1 MGMNKPFVIANRN
14 CGLGDILGNAALCWY
29 LSKKS
34 NSDLIIDWQKT
45 VYNNYKTPVNLFSTI
60 FDNKTIDEVQVFEPC
75 AFDNDYNVKIKNKF
89 SNQYSKMMLKEYKF
103 DELGQDF
110 IAYNFFKK
118 LNLNTSI
125 KNSIK
130 KFYQNKLKGR
140 EILSVHFRSGDH
152 DKFLFR
158 GNRKKF
164 LSLGFL
170 EGDSKKNNITNCFKL
185 YKKKIDELLSFNS
198 GLLVMI
204 FTDCQYFAK
213 LLSEE
218 YECVDTLN
226 SYPDNNQALHLT
238 KENDFLNKI
247 NEAATCMFLMKNHSD
262 FLICNQS
269 NFNYWP
275 RLFIPKFN
283 QTVLF

>member
-1 MGMNKPFVIANRN
+1 MGMNKPFVIASRN
-14 CGLGDILGNAALCWY
+14 CGLGDILGNAALCWH
-29 LSKKS
+29 LAKKS
-34 NSDLIIDWQKT
+34 NSHLIIDWQKT
-45 VYNNYKTPVNLFSTI
+45 VYNNYKTPVNLFSAI
-60 FDNKTIDEVQVFEPC
+60 FNNKSIDEVQVFEPC
-75 AFDNDYNVKIKNKF
+75 AFDNNYDIQIKNKF
-89 SNQYSKMMLKEYKF
+89 SNQFSKMMLKDYKF
-103 DELGQDF
+103 NNLGQDF

-125 KNSIK
+125 TNTTKN
-130 KFYQNKLKGR
+130 FYEKKLKGR
-140 EILSVHFRSGDH
+140 EILSVHFRYGDH
-152 DKFLFR
+152 DDFLFR
-158 GNRKKF
+158 GNRKQF
-164 LSLGFL
+164 RSLGFS
-170 EGDSKKNNITNCFKL
+170 EGDTKKNNIINCFKL

-198 GLLVMI
+198 DLLVMI

-218 YECVDTLN
+218 YNCVDTVN
-226 SYPDNNQALHLT
+226 SYPNDSQALHLT
-238 KENDFLNKI
+238 KQNDFLKKI
-247 NEAATCMFLMKNHSD
+247 NEAVTCMFLMKDYSD

>member
-1 MGMNKPFVIANRN
+1 MNKSFLIANRN

-29 LSKKS
+29 LAKKS
-34 NSDLIIDWQKT
+34 NSDLIVDWQKT

-60 FDNKTIDEVQVFEPC
+60 FNNESIDGVEVFEPC
-75 AFDNDYNVKIKNKF
+75 DFNNDYDIEIKNKF

-110 IAYNFFKK
+110 IAYNFLKK

-125 KNSIK
+125 TSTIKN
-130 KFYQNKLKGR
+130 FYQKKLKGR
-140 EILSVHFRSGDH
+140 EILSVHFRYGDH
-152 DKFLFR
+152 DQFLFR
-158 GNRKKF
+158 GNRKQF
-164 LSLGFL
+164 RSLGFF
-170 EGDSKKNNITNCFKL
+170 EGDTKKNNIINCFKL
-185 YKKKIDELLSFNS
+185 YKKKIDKLLSFNS
-198 GLLVMI
+198 DLLVMI

-218 YECVDTLN
+218 YECIDTLN

-238 KENDFLNKI
+238 KENAFLKKI
-247 NEAATCMFLMKNHSD
+247 NEAATCMFLMKNYSD

-269 NFNYWP
+269 NFNYFP

-283 QTVLF
+283 QTILF

>member
-1 MGMNKPFVIANRN
+1 MGVNKPFVIANRN

-29 LSKKS
+29 LAKKS
-34 NSDLIIDWQKT
+34 NSDLIVDWQKT

-60 FDNKTIDEVQVFEPC
+60 FDNKTIDEVQIFEPC
-75 AFDNDYNVKIKNKF
+75 AFDNDYNDKIKNKF

-110 IAYNFFKK
+110 IAYIFLKK
-118 LNLNTSI
+118 LNLNKSI

-140 EILSVHFRSGDH
+140 ETVSVHFRYGDH

-164 LSLGFL
+164 VSLGFS
-170 EGDSKKNNITNCFKL
+170 EGGSKENNILNCFKL
-185 YKKKIDELLSFNS
+185 YKKKIDELLLFNKD
-198 GLLVMI
+198 LLVMI
-204 FTDCQYFAK
+204 FTDCQYFSK

-218 YECVDTLN
+218 YDSIDTIN
-226 SYPDNNQALHLT
+226 SYPNNQALHLT
-238 KENDFLNKI
+238 KENNFLDKI
-247 NEAATCMFLMKNHSD
+247 NEAATCMFLMKDYSD

-283 QTVLF
+283 QTILF

>member
-1 MGMNKPFVIANRN
+1 MNKSFLIANRN

-29 LSKKS
+29 LAKKS

-45 VYNNYKTPVNLFSTI
+45 VYNNYKASVNLFSTI
-60 FDNKTIDEVQVFEPC
+60 FSNKSIDGVQIFEPC
-75 AFDNDYNVKIKNKF
+75 EFNDDYGNQVKNKF
-89 SNQYSKMMLKEYKF
+89 LNQYSKMMLKEYKF
-103 DELGQDF
+103 DELGQNF

-118 LNLNTSI
+118 LNLNKSI

-140 EILSVHFRSGDH
+140 ETISVHFRYGDG

-164 LSLGFL
+164 ASLGFS
-170 EGDSKKNNITNCFKL
+170 EGNSKENNILNCFKL
-185 YKKKIDELLSFNS
+185 YKKKIDELLLFNS
-198 GLLVMI
+198 NLLVMI

-218 YECVDTLN
+218 YKCIDTLN
-226 SYPDNNQALHLT
+226 SYPDENQALHLT
-238 KENDFLNKI
+238 KENNFLKKI
-247 NEAATCMFLMKNHSD
+247 NEAATCMFLMKDYSD

>member
-29 LSKKS
+29 LAKKS

-45 VYNNYKTPVNLFSTI
+45 VYNNYKNPVNLFSAI
-60 FDNKTIDEVQVFEPC
+60 FNNESIDEVQIFEPC
-75 AFDNDYNVKIKNKF
+75 DFSDDYNDKIKNKF

-110 IAYNFFKK
+110 IAYIFLKK
-118 LNLNTSI
+118 LNLNKSI

-140 EILSVHFRSGDH
+140 ETVSVHFRYGDH

-158 GNRKKF
+158 GSRKKF
-164 LSLGFL
+164 ASLGFS
-170 EGDSKKNNITNCFKL
+170 EGGSKENNILNCFKL
-185 YKKKIDELLSFNS
+185 YKKKIDELLLFNKD
-198 GLLVMI
+198 LLVMI
-204 FTDCQYFAK
+204 FTDCQYFSK

-218 YECVDTLN
+218 YDSIDTIN
-226 SYPDNNQALHLT
+226 SYPNNQALHLT
-238 KENDFLNKI
+238 KENNFLDKI
-247 NEAATCMFLMKNHSD
+247 NEAATCMFLMKDYSD
-262 FLICNQS
+262 FLICNQ
-269 NFNYWP
+269 
-275 RLFIPKFN
+275 
-283 QTVLF
+283 